1 MGQKFDKKKLAH
13 LEEGEVAHV
22 VDDFG
27 ATCTKTEDLNI
38 EEKVCKSN
46 NTNWSITFEQFLASI
61 LTEPALVEHFSEKTN
76 LQASRLFVSRK
87 FPLQVNWGKVILSLG
102 FDKSTKS

>member
-27 ATCTKTEDLNI
+27 ATFTKTEDLNI

-46 NTNWSITFEQFLASI
+46 NTSWSITFEQFLASI
-61 LTEPALVEHFSEKTN
+61 LTEPALVEHFSDKTN
-76 LQASRLFVSRK
+76 LQASQFLFLECFFKR
-87 FPLQVNWGKVILSLG
+87 
-102 FDKSTKS
+102 